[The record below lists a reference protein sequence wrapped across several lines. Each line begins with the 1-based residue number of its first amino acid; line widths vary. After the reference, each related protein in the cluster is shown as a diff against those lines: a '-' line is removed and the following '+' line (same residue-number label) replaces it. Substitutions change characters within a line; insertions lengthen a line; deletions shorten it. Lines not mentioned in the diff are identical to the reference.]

1 MSRAD
6 IAKSIANDLLDHDAL
21 DMQNFGDDA
30 DAVLILVQNT
40 VLRHLRDVMIVQGNI
55 L

>member
-21 DMQNFGDDA
+21 DMQNFGNDTDA
-30 DAVLILVQNT
+30 ALILVQET
-40 VLRHLRDVMIVQGNI
+40 ILCHLRDVVIVQGNI